1 MNLTLYSV
9 ISVLILDSDGQ
20 RVFANYY
27 SAPHTAAAQHHHLQP
42 PKQPYTT
49 LDAQTAFEKGLF
61 DKTKKQSTDV
71 ILYDGHIVVYKTMVD
86 CTIYVVGGMEESE
99 LMLYQAVVALKE
111 ALEIT
116 FKYVRYLCELW
127 LMK

>member
-20 RVFANYY
+20 RVFSNYY
-27 SAPHTAAAQHHHLQP
+27 SAPHSAAAAAQHHHLQS

-49 LDAQTAFEKGLF
+49 LAAQTAFEKGLF

-111 ALEIT
+111 ALEII
-116 FKYVRYLCELW
+116 FKYDVR
-127 LMK
+127 